1 MAITLADVK
10 SPAGDIDP
18 AVWFPAK
25 TSGEVDTL
33 LTGYIADAYTQVPND
48 GSADDAA
55 EQWVYYRAATAVA
68 DAMGGS
74 ASSKTLTWVDQGSKT
89 VSSSTAQTDYWERKA
104 AAYLAACEDLV
115 ADVTDDALGGFNVLT
130 SLRHG

>member
-33 LTGYIADAYTQVPND
+33 LTGYIADAYTQTTD
-48 GSADDAA
+48 DDAA

-68 DAMGGS
+68 DTLGGS
-74 ASSKTLTWVDQGSKT
+74 SSSKTLTWVDQGSKT

-104 AAYLAACEDLV
+104 LAYLDAFNALV
-115 ADVTDDALGGFNVLT
+115 ADDAGETVGGFNALT
-130 SLRHG
+130 SLRHA